1 MNNTADIRSI
11 FGANIQTIAIMN
23 LGKILSQPL
32 GSCSIP
38 SAAIKKE
45 MAIPLAVPIAAA
57 AVGAIGK
64 LLGNSSA
71 AEAERERQRM
81 LQAERAKSDAYYR
94 RMINQNFT
102 DTAYGQNWMR
112 IARDEADKI
121 WKREAGATAVT
132 GRTAAADAMAKD
144 AANKL
149 VGDAIASGEAQEA
162 MRKDSLEASK
172 RAADSQFAQQEMADQ
187 AAKRDRLSAA
197 GDGLL
202 SLGLNTA
209 AMMFPGTKLGQ
220 SWMGTGSTTQ
230 QTGSSPAG
238 GGGATTAQPANAL
251 QQMGITKTVS
261 PGYQI
266 YNPYGLNNMMGG
278 FGYLPVGQYN
288 YRGTSTPWDK

>member
-32 GSCSIP
+32 GTCCIP

-64 LLGNSSA
+64 LWGSSKA

-81 LQAERAKSDAYYR
+81 LAAEKAKSDAYYR
-94 RMINQNFT
+94 RQINQNFT

-144 AANKL
+144 AANKM
-149 VGDAIASGEAQEA
+149 VGDAIAQGEAQES
-162 MRKDSLEASK
+162 MRKDNLEASK
-172 RAADSQFAQQEMADQ
+172 RAADSQFAQQEMAEQ
-187 AAKRDRLSAA
+187 ARRRDIAA
-197 GDGLL
+197 EAGNNLL
-202 SLGLNTA
+202 STGLNIA
-209 AMMFPGTKLGQ
+209 ATTFGGTKLGQ
-220 SWMGTGSTTQ
+220 SMMGTGNVNDS
-230 QTGSSPAG
+230 AG
-238 GGGATTAQPANAL
+238 GSPGAGGTAPAQPSSAL
-251 QQMGITKTVS
+251 QTMGTNTFQD
-261 PGYQI
+261 P
-266 YNPYGLNNMMGG
+266 NMMRQIAMQNPSM
-278 FGYLPVGQYN
+278 FDYLN
-288 YRGTSTPWDK
+288 YRPNFGPDYMGSMFKVR

>member
-1 MNNTADIRSI
+1 MNNTLFFHRI
-11 FGANIQTIAIMN
+11 FGAFKQSHKFMN

-64 LLGNSSA
+64 LWGNSSA

-149 VGDAIASGEAQEA
+149 VGDAIAQGESQEA
-162 MRKDSLEASK
+162 MRKDSLEAAK
-172 RAADSQFAQQEMADQ
+172 RSADSQFAQQEMAEQ
-187 AAKRDRLSAA
+187 AAKRDRLAAA
-197 GDGLL
+197 GDTVL
-202 SLGLNTA
+202 STGLNIA
-209 AMMFPGTKLGQ
+209 ATTFGGTKLGQ
-220 SWMGTGSTTQ
+220 SMMG
-230 QTGSSPAG
+230 TGSSPAG
-238 GGGATTAQPANAL
+238 GGGATTAQPTSTL
-251 QQMGITKTVS
+251 QTMGVPNT
-261 PGYQI
+261 YQAPAEI
-266 YNPYGLNNMMGG
+266 QRQLGMQFYGHYAPPQYLSQAGINNMIGKI
-278 FGYLPVGQYN
+278 FN
-288 YRGTSTPWDK
+288 